1 MLRRDPQAGP
11 ILRLVGDEADTAP
24 PRPPASGPR
33 SRPGP
38 ARPTLP
44 QPDHAARRAVAR
56 ENQLAAT
63 VSPHDARWI
72 FAVDTAAS
80 LEGGRAA
87 LLPAKS
93 RQRLLARATSLGLRP
108 FDANLVIAVVQDAQ
122 RDGRALSRQTQERLL
137 LVRPADPVQ
146 DAAGTRFVVAL
157 ILAAVFI
164 QAWAVWFFNH

>member
-1 MLRRDPQAGP
+1 VALENRSAAGIP
-11 ILRLVGDEADTAP
+11 
-24 PRPPASGPR
+24 
-33 SRPGP
+33 
-38 ARPTLP
+38 
-44 QPDHAARRAVAR
+44 
-56 ENQLAAT
+56 
-63 VSPHDARWI
+63 PHDARWI

-93 RQRLLARATSLGLRP
+93 RKRLLARATALGLRP

-146 DAAGTRFVVAL
+146 DSAGTRFVVAL